1 MLPTK
6 NFKNQCLSLLF
17 IAVIKLMINN
27 LGREGLIWLK
37 NYSPQRRE
45 ANNLGGSYRRL
56 SRPREI
62 ERTFPRI
69 SGLPHQLRPRSNAFI
84 KSVPL

>member
-37 NYSPQRRE
+37 ITAHKE
-45 ANNLGGSYRRL
+45 V
-56 SRPREI
+56 RPIILEVAI
-62 ERTFPRI
+62 ED
-69 SGLPHQLRPRSNAFI
+69 
-84 KSVPL
+84 